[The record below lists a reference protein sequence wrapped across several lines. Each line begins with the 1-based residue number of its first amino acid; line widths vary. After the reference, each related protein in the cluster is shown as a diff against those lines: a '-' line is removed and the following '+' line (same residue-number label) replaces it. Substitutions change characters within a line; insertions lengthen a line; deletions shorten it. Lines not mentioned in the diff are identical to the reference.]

1 MCSPNISS
9 LSRRKSPSPCATSRC
24 GPSSSLLAGLAIA
37 IAAALSGW
45 EPALAQVERRQLP
58 VLQGEAPAQVDEGP
72 RGLSAPPAGD
82 WNSEQQGEA
91 LPQVDEG
98 PTGPSAHPPKNWNS
112 FVHPPA
118 PTPGAG
124 ESRGESALPPD
135 LWRGLDASAMQ
146 SLLAQV
152 PIPSSSPALA
162 SLLARALATSPE
174 GSGAETAVKIA
185 ALERAGRVNELID
198 MLAEAS
204 EPDAPAAYALVL
216 LAAGRN
222 DDACAVQLGT
232 GQTGGAA
239 KRASFMIPAYC
250 AAASGD
256 NEAARQALDIARD
269 NGVDVGFASRAIGQG
284 ARGPL
289 TKSLDVLDYLFL
301 KLGQSANRPDIAAKA
316 SPELLF
322 LLAHD
327 DEAPAELRVAAAER
341 AASLN
346 IVDGETL
353 ATVYRDAA
361 PRLPKSAQLPAA
373 LRAKLFASLEAQTS
387 EKIRA
392 ESIDALLASGKDA
405 RIEIPMAQAMAQ
417 LNPPQDTQAA
427 SFAETSLRVAALAG
441 DDQTAWDLTEQAGD
455 RVRSWQLL
463 LVTTDP
469 LSERARSALD
479 GGVDIALKAGLPGP
493 LLQRL
498 VTALDALGEEVP
510 IPLWDLAAKT
520 PQPDDGYL
528 PPTGLL
534 STLKEAADAGDT
546 GRTIL
551 LAAAVFGPD
560 GPQGAHL
567 IALGDGLRALK
578 RVGLEE
584 EARRLAFEALY
595 ARWPSRGKA

>member
-1 MCSPNISS
+1 M
-9 LSRRKSPSPCATSRC
+9 SRC
-24 GPSSSLLAGLAIA
+24 GPSSSLLAGLAIT
-37 IAAALSGW
+37 IAAVLSGW

-58 VLQGEAPAQVDEGP
+58 VLQGEAPQQVDEGA
-72 RGLSAPPAGD
+72 RGLSAPPRGD
-82 WNSEQQGEA
+82 WNSQQQDEA
-91 LPQVDEG
+91 SPQVDEA

-118 PTPGAG
+118 RLPSAA
-124 ESRGESALPPD
+124 ESRGESALQPD
-135 LWRGLDASAMQ
+135 LWRGLDANAMQ
-146 SLLAQV
+146 NLLAQV

-162 SLLARALATSPE
+162 SLLARALATSSE
-174 GSGAETAVKIA
+174 GSGSETEVKIA

-198 MLAEAS
+198 MLGEAN
-204 EPDAPAAYALVL
+204 EPEALAAYALAL

-222 DDACAVQLGT
+222 DEACTVQLGA
-232 GQTGGAA
+232 GGAA
-239 KRASFMIPAYC
+239 KRASFLIPVYC
-250 AAASGD
+250 AVASGD
-256 NEAARQALDIARD
+256 NEAARQALEVARD
-269 NGVDVGFASRAIGQG
+269 NGVDVGLASRANAGQG

-289 TKSLDVLDYLFL
+289 TKSVDVLDYLFL
-301 KLGQSANRPDIAAKA
+301 KLGQSANRTDIAAKA

-322 LLAHD
+322 LLARD

-346 IVDGETL
+346 IIDGETL

-361 PRLPKSAQLPAA
+361 PRLPKSAQSPAA
-373 LRAKLFASLEAQTS
+373 LRAKLFASLETQRS

-417 LNPPQDTQAA
+417 SNQGRDTQAA
-427 SFAETSLRVAALAG
+427 SFAETDVRVAALAG

-479 GGVDIALKAGLPGP
+479 SGVDIALKAGLPGP

-534 STLKEAADAGDT
+534 STLKEVADAGDT

-578 RVGLEE
+578 RVGLDA

>member
-1 MCSPNISS
+1 M
-9 LSRRKSPSPCATSRC
+9 
-24 GPSSSLLAGLAIA
+24 
-37 IAAALSGW
+37 
-45 EPALAQVERRQLP
+45 
-58 VLQGEAPAQVDEGP
+58 LQGEAPPQVDEGP
-72 RGLSAPPAGD
+72 RGPSASPEGA
-82 WNSEQQGEA
+82 WNSQQQGEA
-91 LPQVDEG
+91 PPQVDEA
-98 PTGPSAHPPKNWNS
+98 PTGPSALPPKNWNS

-118 PTPGAG
+118 PPSSVA

-135 LWRGLDASAMQ
+135 LWRGLDAGAMQ

-152 PIPSSSPALA
+152 PLPSSSPALA

-174 GSGAETAVKIA
+174 GSGRETEVKIA
-185 ALERAGRVNELID
+185 ALERAGRVNELIE
-198 MLAEAS
+198 MLGEAN
-204 EPDAPAAYALVL
+204 EPEALAAYALAL

-222 DDACAVQLGT
+222 DEACAVQLGT
-232 GQTGGAA
+232 GQPDGAA
-239 KRASFMIPAYC
+239 KRASFLIPAYC

-256 NEAARQALDIARD
+256 NEAARNALDVARN
-269 NGVDVGFASRAIGQG
+269 NGVDVGFALRVIAGQG
-284 ARGPL
+284 GRGPL
-289 TKSLDVLDYLFL
+289 TKSVDVLDYLFL
-301 KLGQSANRPDIAAKA
+301 KLGQSASRADIAPKA

-322 LLAHD
+322 LLARD
-327 DEAPAELRVAAAER
+327 DEASPELRVAAAER

-346 IVDGETL
+346 IIDGTTL

-361 PRLPKSAQLPAA
+361 PRLPKSAQSPAA

-417 LNPPQDTQAA
+417 SSQGRDTQAA
-427 SFAETSLRVAALAG
+427 SFAETDVRVAALAG

-578 RVGLEE
+578 RVGLDA
-584 EARRLAFEALY
+584 EARRLAFEALC
-595 ARWPSRGKA
+595 AHWPSRGKA